1 MNNILTHN
9 NKSKQAHQIATKP
22 LYRKGY
28 YAPYLH
34 GHLQEMPPT
43 QIVQGAFIII
53 SVRSTLENVLDT
65 YLSSPARTDI

>member
-1 MNNILTHN
+1 MNNTLTHN
-9 NKSKQAHQIATKP
+9 NKSKTGTSNSDK
-22 LYRKGY
+22 
-28 YAPYLH
+28 APV
-34 GHLQEMPPT
+34 QERLLRALLTWTFRRNAPT

>member
-9 NKSKQAHQIATKP
+9 NKLKQAHQIATKP

-34 GHLQEMPPT
+34 GHLQEMPLA

>member
-9 NKSKQAHQIATKP
+9 NKSKTGTSNNDK
-22 LYRKGY
+22 
-28 YAPYLH
+28 APV
-34 GHLQEMPPT
+34 QERLLRALLTWTFTRNAPCT
-43 QIVQGAFIII
+43 DCAGAFIII

>member
-1 MNNILTHN
+1 MNNILIHN
-9 NKSKQAHQIATKP
+9 NKSKQVHQIATKP

-34 GHLQEMPPT
+34 GHLQEMPPA
-43 QIVQGAFIII
+43 QIVQGAFFII